1 MDIKK
6 KMVAGVLVIVVLALV
21 FMVFLKNSGTIKD
34 G

>member
-21 FMVFLKNSGTIKD
+21 FMVFFKKCYGKIS
-34 G
+34 

>member
-21 FMVFLKNSGTIKD
+21 FYGFFLRILAL
-34 G
+34 

>member
-21 FMVFLKNSGTIKD
+21 FMVFLRILAL
-34 G
+34 